1 MLKAF
6 LFALVNKRNKKA
18 FVVNYPANGRLTLQ
32 TNFVCHHCLFKAL
45 RRPGSVAAAG

>member
-18 FVVNYPANGRLTLQ
+18 FLLSANGRLTLQ
-32 TNFVCHHCLFKAL
+32 TSFVCHHCLFKAL